1 MTAVR
6 ALLGVPL
13 AMLLASPAYADNY
26 FPTWPVALQ
35 SDVIRTAR
43 TFPGEFALYVKDLS
57 TGTRYEFNAATPI
70 YLASTVK
77 LAVMIELFR
86 QIEAK
91 QISLDE
97 ELVYGAPDVRDGAPL
112 LSFLRTG
119 TPISIQIL
127 LEAMIQQSDN
137 AATDIIIRHIGLDNV
152 NRGLVKEGLFGF
164 GPITT
169 LLDVRRL
176 MYQHIDP
183 ATADLSPQQIFQLG
197 VVRPLE
203 VRLQT
208 LTELLDRPPNSYSK
222 ADWSRAFESYYELGY
237 NTGPLE
243 AIGMLLESLERGKIV
258 NAARSRQMIE
268 VMLGTQTG
276 SRRMRAGLPPGT
288 LVAHKT
294 GTQYRRICDVG
305 IFYMQNNRP
314 IVFAACVKGG
324 RKKQAEDVI
333 GRIAKRTYWHLS
345 PPSERKKLRFPT
357 ESTIA
362 GPDLED
368 DEYDDVDELLAPAV
382 RTKSKP
388 TKQKPKKKVPPGP
401 GLPGPGI
408 APPIAPP
415 AKKP

>member
-6 ALLGVPL
+6 ALLGVSV
-13 AMLLASPAYADNY
+13 AMALASPAYADNY

-35 SDVIRTAR
+35 SDTIRAAR
-43 TFPGEFALYVKDLS
+43 AYNGEFALYVKDLS

-86 QIEAK
+86 QIESK
-91 QISLDE
+91 QVSLED
-97 ELVYGAPDVRDGAPL
+97 ELVYNPADVRDGAPL
-112 LSFLRTG
+112 LSFLRVG
-119 TPISIQIL
+119 TPISVQIL

-137 AATDIIIRHIGLDNV
+137 AATDILIRHIGLDNV

-183 ATADLSPQQIFQLG
+183 ATADFTPQQIFQLG
-197 VVRPLE
+197 VLRPLD
-203 VRLQT
+203 VRMQT
-208 LTELLDRPPNSYSK
+208 LVELLDRPPGSLTK
-222 ADWSRAFESYYELGY
+222 ADWNRAFESYYELGY

-243 AIGMLLESLERGKIV
+243 AIGGLLESLERGKIV

-276 SRRMRAGLPPGT
+276 SQRMRAGLPPGT

-294 GTQYRRICDVG
+294 GTQYKRICDVG

-324 RKKQAEDVI
+324 KKHAAEEVI
-333 GRIAKRTYWHLS
+333 ARLTRRTYYHLS
-345 PPSERKKLRFPT
+345 PPSERKKLRFPADAAT
-357 ESTIA
+357 AMPE
-362 GPDLED
+362 EF
-368 DEYDDVDELLAPAV
+368 DEEFDEEEELLSPSLQ
-382 RTKSKP
+382 SKV
-388 TKQKPKKKVPPGP
+388 KGIQKRKVKR
-401 GLPGPGI
+401 
-408 APPIAPP
+408 PP
-415 AKKP
+415 AKKPVK